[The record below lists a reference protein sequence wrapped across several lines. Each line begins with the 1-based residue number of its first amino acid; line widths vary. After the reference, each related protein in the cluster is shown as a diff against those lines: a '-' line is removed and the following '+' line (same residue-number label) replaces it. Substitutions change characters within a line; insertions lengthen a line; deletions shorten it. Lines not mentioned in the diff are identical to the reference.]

1 MENNGSS
8 NFSVFT
14 VLSHSKI
21 TAAKIAAYIKSVNGE
36 ELINCLGKLKEVRRS
51 RVIHRAV
58 WCKLYQW
65 IVMQVRQ
72 PIFGPRPKSSRQRRG
87 SVQVNCAVS
96 MHVVVAL
103 LP

>member
-21 TAAKIAAYIKSVNGE
+21 TAAKIAAHIKSVNGE

-58 WCKLYQW
+58 WRKLYQR

-72 PIFGPRPKSSRQRRG
+72 PTFYPVPK
-87 SVQVNCAVS
+87 VQDNVEGRFKLIVLYLC
-96 MHVVVAL
+96 ML
-103 LP
+103 L

>member
-8 NFSVFT
+8 NFSVST
-14 VLSHSKI
+14 VPSHSKI
-21 TAAKIAAYIKSVNGE
+21 TAAKIAALIKSVNGE

-58 WCKLYQW
+58 WRKFSQR

-72 PIFGPRPKSSRQRRG
+72 PIFDPVPKVQDNVEGPFKLI
-87 SVQVNCAVS
+87 VLYLC
-96 MHVVVAL
+96 ML
-103 LP
+103 L